1 MGSSA
6 SQRHSVVVEIWV
18 TTPQATSSSRSS
30 ARLQRLTG
38 TPRVAGSSQA
48 TASAVVTTAAGNT
61 RGTARPLAIGQA
73 REPLLAE
80 AFAPFGHGV
89 DRDPK
94 PPGDHL
100 VGQARRGLEHD
111 PSPHHLSVLGGLL
124 AHQRFEVAALSR
136 AQRDHQRAA
145 PAASCHPAPLFG
157 VHAGWWRAGVTLP
170 DPVGHTATHSDQD
183 DPRVDQDLAAPA
195 PARPSAPALAGAG
208 RCPRALPR
216 PVRLHRRRASQRR
229 GAAAVPAAV
238 CRLGEPVRL

>member
-145 PAASCHPAPLFG
+145 PAASLL
-157 VHAGWWRAGVTLP
+157 VRAARSGRSETMWSAIANGTATVGTRASGSRASGPVEGVT
-170 DPVGHTATHSDQD
+170 S
-183 DPRVDQDLAAPA
+183 R
-195 PARPSAPALAGAG
+195 G
-208 RCPRALPR
+208 R
-216 PVRLHRRRASQRR
+216 
-229 GAAAVPAAV
+229 
-238 CRLGEPVRL
+238 